1 MLLDEKLYK
10 RICDWVD
17 EHKEEFISDLQDF
30 ARIKSVSRADL
41 AEPGA
46 PFGKDCRTM
55 LDYALK
61 RCREYGFETC
71 DNDGFYGDAWTGER
85 KTAVGIIGHLDV
97 VPEGD
102 GWSYPPYGATRVGDF
117 LVGRG
122 VGDNKSA
129 CVMGMYVL
137 RMMKEI
143 EAPLTNGARVIFG
156 CSEETGMEDME
167 HLVENNQQPPVSL
180 VPDAAFPVNYA
191 QKGMMRGEMS
201 IPTGSVLTSFSGGE
215 VRNMVPPHAMAAL
228 TVSAGEAKAK
238 LDDTVSVEE
247 AENGCIV
254 RAVGKAAHAA
264 GPQNGESAILK
275 LSTALAKSG
284 LLDEVSQ
291 KAMDSI
297 AEMCSDYFGGH
308 AGIACEDPETGK
320 TTMCCGVSETK
331 DGRISLSLDCRLS
344 IATDLDAC
352 GKSFTAF
359 AESLG
364 FTMDDLGIDKPFY
377 MAKDDPRIDLLR
389 RVCKEYAGIEA
400 EPYTM
405 GGGTYS
411 RAVPNAI
418 TFGSGFPDRGERMD
432 FGPGKGGAHQPDE
445 HTYLPNLI
453 EALKLMGT
461 AVILLDRLV

>member
-1 MLLDEKLYK
+1 MLMDEKLYQ
-10 RICDWVD
+10 RICAWVD
-17 EHKEEFISDLQDF
+17 EHKEEFIADLQDF
-30 ARIKSVSRADL
+30 ARIKSVSCADL

-46 PFGKDCRTM
+46 PFGPDCRKM
-55 LDYALK
+55 LDHALA
-61 RCREYGFETC
+61 RCKEYGFEVC
-71 DNDGFYGDAWTGER
+71 DNDGYYGDAWTGER

-102 GWSYPPYGATRVGDF
+102 GWTYPPYEATRVGDF
-117 LVGRG
+117 LIGRG

-137 RMMKEI
+137 RLLRDI
-143 EAPLTNGARVIFG
+143 EAPMTNGARVIFG
-156 CSEETGMEDME
+156 CSEETGMEDMA

-180 VPDAAFPVNYA
+180 VPDASFPVNYA

-201 IPTGSVLTSFSGGE
+201 IETGSVLKSFSGGE
-215 VRNMVPPHAMAAL
+215 VRNMVPPHAMAEL
-228 TVSAGEAKAK
+228 GVSAEAARAALGEE
-238 LDDTVSVEE
+238 VSVEE
-247 AENGCIV
+247 AEGGCIV
-254 RAVGKAAHAA
+254 RAEGKAAHAA

-275 LSTALAKSG
+275 LSTALANSG
-284 LLDEVSQ
+284 LLDEKSQ
-291 KAMDSI
+291 KAMASI
-297 AEMCSDYFGGH
+297 ANMCSDYNGVH

-320 TTMCCGVSETK
+320 TTMCCGVSATK

-352 GKSFTAF
+352 GKAFTAF
-359 AESLG
+359 AQSLG
-364 FTMDDLGIDKPFY
+364 FTVDDLGIDKPFY
-377 MAKDDPRIDLLR
+377 MPKDDPRIELLR
-389 RVCKEYAGIEA
+389 RVCKEYGNLDA

-418 TFGSGFPDRGERMD
+418 TFGSGFPGRGERMD
-432 FGPGKGGAHQPDE
+432 FGPGKGGAHQPNE
-445 HTYLPNLI
+445 QTYLPNLI
-453 EALKLMGT
+453 EALKLIAC